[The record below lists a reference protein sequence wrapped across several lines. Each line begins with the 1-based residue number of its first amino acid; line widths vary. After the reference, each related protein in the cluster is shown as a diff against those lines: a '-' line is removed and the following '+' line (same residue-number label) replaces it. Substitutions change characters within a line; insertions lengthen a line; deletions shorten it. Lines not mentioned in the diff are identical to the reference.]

1 MSDSPDNGSNRMPS
15 HEPEVNK
22 APVRKKMGLGRGLD
36 ALLGES
42 IGATGHSAME
52 IGQGIGAE
60 EIAINSAAAA
70 NASARREGV
79 SLIAVADIHPNPNQP
94 RRHFAEAALDE
105 LAKSIARHGVI
116 QPVVLRPYDGKYQIV
131 AGERRWRAAQRAQI
145 HQIPALVRVLTDAET
160 LEIALIENIQR
171 QDLNPIEEAEAYKRL
186 SDEFG
191 HSQAALAN
199 IVEKSR
205 SHVANMMRLLELPV
219 LLRDMVIEGQL
230 QMGHARALLSSDDA
244 VQLAAIVVK
253 QGLSVRATEEL
264 VRRAKKGDSSTRP
277 PRALAKGSET
287 NADIKAVESYLGD
300 LLGLKVRIHQGGSA
314 SAGTVSF
321 DYASLDQLD
330 MLCQRLTGEKF

>member
-1 MSDSPDNGSNRMPS
+1 MSEDAETGPS

-42 IGATGHSAME
+42 IRGSGPTATALDGDNGQSAP
-52 IGQGIGAE
+52 
-60 EIAINSAAAA
+60 
-70 NASARREGV
+70 ASISREGV
-79 SLIAVADIHPNPNQP
+79 LSIAIADVKPNPDQP
-94 RRHFAEAALDE
+94 RRHFSDDALDE

-116 QPVVLRPYDGKYQIV
+116 QPIVVRPFQGHYQIV

-145 HQIPALVRVLTDAET
+145 HQIPALVREFSDAET
-160 LEIALIENIQR
+160 LEVALIENLQR

-191 HSQAALAN
+191 HNQSALAA

-205 SHVANMMRLLELPV
+205 SHVANMMRLLDLP
-219 LLRDMVIEGQL
+219 LPLRDLLIEGRL

-244 VQLAAIVVK
+244 VRLGIIVAK
-253 QGLSVRATEEL
+253 QGLSVRATEAL
-264 VRRAKKGDSSTRP
+264 VRREKKGDSKARVQKLSS
-277 PRALAKGSET
+277 AES
-287 NADIKAVESYLGD
+287 NADIKAVETYLGD
-300 LLGLKVRIHQGGSA
+300 LIGLKVQIQPGANEKSGV
-314 SAGTVSF
+314 VSF
-321 DYASLDQLD
+321 AYASLDQLD